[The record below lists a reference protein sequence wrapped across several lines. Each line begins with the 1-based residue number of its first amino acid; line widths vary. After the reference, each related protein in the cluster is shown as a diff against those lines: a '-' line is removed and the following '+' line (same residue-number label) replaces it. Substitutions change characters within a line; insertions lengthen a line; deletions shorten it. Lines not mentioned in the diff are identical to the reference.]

1 MFFSFDSLNVLSS
14 LILSLAVQALF
25 FAFAAYLR
33 TDKVTDLS
41 YSLSFIVI
49 TAFLLV
55 AERAFAPLQLL
66 VALLVLA
73 WAFRLGSYLFA
84 RILRMGKDER
94 FDDKRGNFREFL
106 KFWILQAFAVWV
118 IMLPVTVLPS
128 LDGVADLGAVSLAGV
143 FLWAIGFVIEA
154 ASDAQKA
161 AFKKE
166 PANSGRWIDSGLWRF
181 SRHPNYFGEILQWW
195 GVFVAAAPAFP
206 PLAFLTV
213 AGPLSISLLILFVS
227 GVPLLEKSADR
238 KYGADPGYQDYK
250 RRTSILV
257 PLPPR
262 KA

>member
-1 MFFSFDSLNVLSS
+1 MFFAFDPLNVLSS
-14 LILSLAVQALF
+14 LVLSLAVQALF
-25 FAFAAYLR
+25 FAFAASLR

-49 TAFLLV
+49 TAFLV
-55 AERAFAPLQLL
+55 VGGRAFAPVQLL

-73 WAFRLGSYLFA
+73 WAVRLGSYLLA
-84 RILRMGKDER
+84 RILRVGKDER
-94 FDDKRGNFREFL
+94 FDDKRGNFPKFL

-118 IMLPVTVLPS
+118 IMLPVTVL
-128 LDGVADLGAVSLAGV
+128 LGLGGDLGIGPVSVAGAL
-143 FLWAIGFVIEA
+143 LWALGFAIEA
-154 ASDAQKA
+154 ASDAQKG
-161 AFKKE
+161 AFRKD

-195 GVFVAAAPAFP
+195 GVFVVAAPAFAP
-206 PLAFLTV
+206 IAFLTAV
-213 AGPLSISLLILFVS
+213 GPLSITLLLLFVS
-227 GVPLLEKSADR
+227 GVPLLEKAADR
-238 KYGADPGYQDYK
+238 KYGADPAYQEYR